1 MVINDTSNHTE
12 HAGKTLTLMI
22 NEKENWG
29 EDTERLEQYD
39 YRTFEG
45 SLCGVHL
52 SHMTVKMVRPGED
65 RERAQTTNTIH
76 TKTQ

>member
-1 MVINDTSNHTE
+1 MSKKTGEFTE
-12 HAGKTLTLMI
+12 KP
-22 NEKENWG
+22 EE
-29 EDTERLEQYD
+29 YD

-65 RERAQTTNTIH
+65 RERAQTTNTIC
-76 TKTQ
+76 TKTQELIGTHLHVN

>member
-1 MVINDTSNHTE
+1 MTRQITQSMQE
-12 HAGKTLTLMI
+12 KLTLMI

-29 EDTERLEQYD
+29 EDTERLEEYD